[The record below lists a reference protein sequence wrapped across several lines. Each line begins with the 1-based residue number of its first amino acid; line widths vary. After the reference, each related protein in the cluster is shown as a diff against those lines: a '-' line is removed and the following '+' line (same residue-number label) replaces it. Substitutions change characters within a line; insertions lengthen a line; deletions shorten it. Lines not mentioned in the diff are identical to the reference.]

1 MPWTKINLGDQHS
14 QEMTIKY
21 VRDNYLVCTMSGF
34 DSSYAV
40 NAVSTDVSRPA
51 GLRRMDYDGSGAYS
65 YHHANTRK
73 ILSGDASGEYEL
85 VTPVYNTGEKI
96 YVTKMVSSPMD
107 TSGNSF
113 TTDLL
118 ANSTVDI
125 FIDENRAGR
134 SWAPTAAGG
143 SGGLPS
149 GYKPKCIVFC
159 EDGTEISGQ
168 ILFKSGCDDTD
179 EGVSQAAATLEA
191 GVISAEEGFDIN
203 LYYGPKSTDTMF
215 WAGHENRPDPW
226 KVAHPEKTIT
236 WFNGAGDSI
245 KGFTGQP
252 ISDSEELAKYEEDNN
267 AWFDFGFSNGGYA
280 TPGLAKNYL
289 SAALPETANRR
300 SFHPGAINTDQSKN
314 YAVINLPSGTK
325 ASSVKIGECA
335 YTIPEVG
342 EKVAAKGENTF
353 ADGTYYYFIANT
365 PTASC
370 FGCGTYWAGIKGDGT
385 TSGEVTATGHVL
397 PSVKCSETELAT
409 IGDDVWYHNDNDA
422 ETGIFADLAVYNKS
436 IGSFIIN
443 LDSATIVSTG
453 VSDNQYVGLS
463 HEGGGGIYPTNPL
476 PVIRVEVGDSPPD
489 TTACD
494 KWTKDALNDFWPVT
508 AKRFSLSM
516 TRGDSWPAGSGAK
529 ILMGTDSD
537 GNGLYSFVPFVGS
550 LFQFKAESTVNCA
563 LGESD
568 FGVKGIHSE
577 LGLNTNPAASISGLE
592 THVDNKYFV
601 YTQYFSYFNNDE
613 LKDNPVAIAE
623 WRHLA
628 DLGGK
633 KIYLQLNHAEPS
645 IVGETDGWTTDSCT
659 RGLSPSYEYVKVVA
673 TGFCD

>member
-1 MPWTKINLGDQHS
+1 MPWTEIKLGDQHS

-40 NAVSTDVSRPA
+40 NAVSTDVSRPV
-51 GLRRMDYDGSGAYS
+51 GLRRMDYDGSGKYS
-65 YHHANTRK
+65 YHHPNTRK
-73 ILSGDASGEYEL
+73 ILTGSNSGEYEL
-85 VTPVYNTGEKI
+85 VTPVYETGEKI

-134 SWAPTAAGG
+134 SWAPTGAGG
-143 SGGLPS
+143 SGIPS
-149 GYKPKCIVFC
+149 GYNPKCIVFC
-159 EDGTEISGQ
+159 EDGTEVSGQ

-179 EGVSQAAATLEA
+179 EGVSQAAATLES
-191 GVISAEEGFDIN
+191 GVISAATGFDTN
-203 LYYGPKSTDTMF
+203 LYYGPKSTDTYNSHDGS
-215 WAGHENRPDPW
+215 AVG
-226 KVAHPEKTIT
+226 TTLT
-236 WFNGAGDSI
+236 WFNGVGDSI

-252 ISDSEELAKYEEDNN
+252 ISDSEELAKYEEDET
-267 AWFDFGFSNGGYA
+267 AWRAVVYA

-289 SAALPETANRR
+289 SAALPETELTA
-300 SFHPGAINTDQSKN
+300 GTINSSQSSN

-325 ASSVKIGECA
+325 AKSARIGECA

-365 PTASC
+365 PTADC
-370 FGCGTYWAGIKGDGT
+370 FGCGTYWVGIKGDADSSFA
-385 TSGEVTATGHVL
+385 SGEVTATGHVL

-409 IGDDVWYHNDNDA
+409 LKDDVWYLNQSN
-422 ETGIFADLAVYNKS
+422 TKGGIFDDLAVYNKS
-436 IGSFIIN
+436 ITYFDIN

-453 VSDNQYVGLS
+453 VSPNEYVGVN
-463 HEGGGGIYPTNPL
+463 HGGGGGNYPTNPI
-476 PVIRVEVGDSPPD
+476 PVIRVEVGDSPPY

-494 KWTKDALNDFWPVT
+494 KWTKHALNGFLPGRS
-508 AKRFSLSM
+508 AERFSLSM
-516 TRGDSWPAGSGAK
+516 LDGGNPSGAK

-550 LFQFKAESTVNCA
+550 LFKFKADSTSD
-563 LGESD
+563 LFIGEED

-577 LGLNTNPAASISGLE
+577 LGLNTDPAGTISGLE

-601 YTQYFSYFNNDE
+601 YTQYSLSYNNDE
-613 LKDNPVAIAE
+613 LKENPVAEAE
-623 WRHLA
+623 RAALDGAGGIA

-633 KIYLQLNHAEPS
+633 KIYLKLNHTTSE
-645 IVGETDGWTTDSCT
+645 DGSGWLQGGCMK
-659 RGLSPSYEYVKVVA
+659 GLSPSHEFVKVVA

>member
-1 MPWTKINLGDQHS
+1 MPWTQINLGDQHS

-34 DSSYAV
+34 DSSYAM

-73 ILSGDASGEYEL
+73 ILSGDTSGEYEL

-118 ANSTVDI
+118 PNSTVDI

-134 SWAPTAAGG
+134 NWAPTAAGG

-191 GVISAEEGFDIN
+191 GVISAATGFDTN
-203 LYYGPKSTDTMF
+203 LYYGPKSTDTYDNNEGGTP
-215 WAGHENRPDPW
+215 ALSIYDG
-226 KVAHPEKTIT
+226 V
-236 WFNGAGDSI
+236 GQGI

-252 ISDSEELAKYEEDNN
+252 IDDKAH
-267 AWFDFGFSNGGYA
+267 FDASKAEGYDATEAHA
-280 TPGLAKNYL
+280 TPGLAKDYL
-289 SAALPETANRR
+289 YAAFETP
-300 SFHPGAINTDQSKN
+300 FDINNDQSKN

-325 ASSVKIGECA
+325 ASSVRIGECA

-353 ADGTYYYFIANT
+353 AVGTYYYFIANT
-365 PTASC
+365 PTAGC

-397 PSVKCSETELAT
+397 PSVKGSETELAT
-409 IGDDVWYHNDNDA
+409 IGDDVWYYNRDNVK
-422 ETGIFADLAVYNKS
+422 TGIFADLAVYNKS
-436 IGSFIIN
+436 LSTFSIN
-443 LDSATIVSTG
+443 LDSATIGATG
-453 VSDNQYVGLS
+453 ISPNLYGENGD
-463 HEGGGGIYPTNPL
+463 E
-476 PVIRVEVGDSPPD
+476 PVIRVPVGDSAPY
-489 TTACD
+489 TTVCERFD
-494 KWTKDALNDFWPVT
+494 GTSQLNEMPSD
-508 AKRFSLSM
+508 RFYLYVSSE
-516 TRGDSWPAGSGAK
+516 SPAQSGAK
-529 ILMGTDSD
+529 ILMGTDYK

-550 LFQFKAESTVNCA
+550 TFLLGVTPIIDDGEGTNGVLPKGLHSNFPSLSTDTS
-563 LGESD
+563 G
-568 FGVKGIHSE
+568 
-577 LGLNTNPAASISGLE
+577 PISGLE
-592 THVDNKYFV
+592 AYTDNKYFV
-601 YTQYFSYFNNDE
+601 YTAVDKTEPFSPGRGVWEYEIEQAVLSPGTAN
-613 LKDNPVAIAE
+613 
-623 WRHLA
+623 LA
-628 DLGGK
+628 GFGK
-633 KIYLQLNHAEPS
+633 KIYLKLNHTAGTPS
-645 IVGETDGWTTDSCT
+645 APLGLTGGGFAMDSAKAVDAGTKAPFPGGEF
-659 RGLSPSYEYVKVVA
+659 VKVVA